1 MSNERELENEALDF
15 DVEENKLGDMEVAE
29 ESVDKQ
35 TETEEATQG
44 LDSAVDNSEETTEE
58 KTDSTRNKKDKKK
71 KEKKAKADK
80 KKAAKESENAE
91 EKPVETVEDVVLYI
105 ITDRHLPNMLQY
117 YRERGVNVSN
127 IFDNIEDA
135 RSALILNI
143 EKSRLVILDTG
154 MGQFSN
160 MGTRRQIIDLIG
172 ISDEENRISV
182 YYTDSVIKSEVEYSD
197 EVMGREISWHKYKST
212 ADVVAHILKHKNE
225 HYVLDFN
232 ADKDGSDSKPVYM
245 DRPGFKV
252 DIGNV
257 PVLGTMAFTSKD
269 VMRHLDEESAEVMQ
283 LEAYEVHM

>member
-1 MSNERELENEALDF
+1 MGNEKELENEALDF
-15 DVEENKLGDMEVAE
+15 DVEENTLGDMEVAE
-29 ESVDKQ
+29 ESLDGQ
-35 TETEEATQG
+35 TEEATQELG
-44 LDSAVDNSEETTEE
+44 STVDNSEETNEVE
-58 KTDSTRNKKDKKK
+58 TDSTSNKKDKKK
-71 KEKKAKADK
+71 KEKRAKADK
-80 KKAAKESENAE
+80 KKTAKESENAE
-91 EKPVETVEDVVLYI
+91 EKPVERVEDVVLYI

-127 IFDNIEDA
+127 IFDSIEDA

-197 EVMGREISWHKYKST
+197 EVMGREISWHKYRST
-212 ADVVAHILKHKNE
+212 ADVIAHILKHKNE

-252 DIGNV
+252 DVEKV
-257 PVLGTMAFTSKD
+257 PVIGTMAFTSKD
-269 VMRHLDEESAEVMQ
+269 VMRHLDEESAEVNQ

>member
-1 MSNERELENEALDF
+1 MVNETELENEALDF
-15 DVEENKLGDMEVAE
+15 DVEENTLGDMEVAE
-29 ESVDKQ
+29 ESLDGQ
-35 TETEEATQG
+35 TEDATQE
-44 LDSAVDNSEETTEE
+44 LDSAVDSSEKTNEVE
-58 KTDSTRNKKDKKK
+58 TDSTSNKKDKKK

-80 KKAAKESENAE
+80 KKTAKESENAE
-91 EKPVETVEDVVLYI
+91 EKPVEQVEDVVLYI
-105 ITDRHLPNMLQY
+105 VTDRHLPNMLQY

-127 IFDNIEDA
+127 IFDSIEDA

-197 EVMGREISWHKYKST
+197 EVMGREISWHKYRST
-212 ADVVAHILKHKNE
+212 ADVIAHILKHTNE

-252 DIGNV
+252 DIEKV
-257 PVLGTMAFTSKD
+257 PVIGTMAFTSKD
-269 VMRHLDEESAEVMQ
+269 IMRHLDEESAEVNQ

>member
-29 ESVDKQ
+29 ESADKQ

-232 ADKDGSDSKPVYM
+232 ADKDDSDSKPVYM

-252 DIGNV
+252 DIEKM

-283 LEAYEVHM
+283 LESYEVHM

>member
-1 MSNERELENEALDF
+1 MGNEKELENEALDF
-15 DVEENKLGDMEVAE
+15 DVEENTLGDMEVAE
-29 ESVDKQ
+29 ESLDGQ
-35 TETEEATQG
+35 TEEATQDLG
-44 LDSAVDNSEETTEE
+44 STVDNSEETNEVE
-58 KTDSTRNKKDKKK
+58 TDSTSNKKDKKK

-80 KKAAKESENAE
+80 KKTAKESENAE
-91 EKPVETVEDVVLYI
+91 EKPVEQVEDVVLYI

-127 IFDNIEDA
+127 IFDSIEDA

-197 EVMGREISWHKYKST
+197 EVMGREISWHKYRST
-212 ADVVAHILKHKNE
+212 ADVIAHILKHKNE

-252 DIGNV
+252 EVEKV
-257 PVLGTMAFTSKD
+257 PVIGTMAFTSKD
-269 VMRHLDEESAEVMQ
+269 VMRHLDEESAEVNQ

>member
-1 MSNERELENEALDF
+1 MGNEKELENEALDF
-15 DVEENKLGDMEVAE
+15 DVEENTLGDMEVAE
-29 ESVDKQ
+29 ESLDEQ
-35 TETEEATQG
+35 TEEATQDLG
-44 LDSAVDNSEETTEE
+44 STVDNSEETNEVE
-58 KTDSTRNKKDKKK
+58 TDSTSNKKDKKK
-71 KEKKAKADK
+71 KEKKAKANK
-80 KKAAKESENAE
+80 KKTAKESENAE
-91 EKPVETVEDVVLYI
+91 EKPVEQVEDVVLYI
-105 ITDRHLPNMLQY
+105 ITDRHLPNMIQY

-127 IFDNIEDA
+127 IFDSIEDA

-197 EVMGREISWHKYKST
+197 EVMGREISWHKYRST
-212 ADVVAHILKHKNE
+212 ADVIAHILKHKNE
-225 HYVLDFN
+225 HYVLNFN

-252 DIGNV
+252 DVEKV
-257 PVLGTMAFTSKD
+257 PVIGTMAFTSKD
-269 VMRHLDEESAEVMQ
+269 VMRHLDEESAEVNQ

>member
-1 MSNERELENEALDF
+1 MVNETELENEALDF
-15 DVEENKLGDMEVAE
+15 DVEENTLGDMEVAE
-29 ESVDKQ
+29 ESLDGQ
-35 TETEEATQG
+35 TEDATQE
-44 LDSAVDNSEETTEE
+44 LDSAVDISEKTNEE
-58 KTDSTRNKKDKKK
+58 ETDSTSNKKDKKK

-80 KKAAKESENAE
+80 KKTAKESENAE
-91 EKPVETVEDVVLYI
+91 EKPVEQVEDVVLYI

-127 IFDNIEDA
+127 IFDSIEDA

-197 EVMGREISWHKYKST
+197 EVMGREISWHKYRST
-212 ADVVAHILKHKNE
+212 ADVIAHILKHTNE

-252 DIGNV
+252 DIEKV
-257 PVLGTMAFTSKD
+257 PVIGTMAFTSKD
-269 VMRHLDEESAEVMQ
+269 IMRHLDEESAEVNQ
-283 LEAYEVHM
+283 LEAY

>member
-1 MSNERELENEALDF
+1 MGSETELENEALDF
-15 DVEENKLGDMEVAE
+15 DVEENTLGDMEVAE
-29 ESVDKQ
+29 ESLDGQ
-35 TETEEATQG
+35 TEEATHELG
-44 LDSAVDNSEETTEE
+44 STVDNSEETNEVE
-58 KTDSTRNKKDKKK
+58 TDSTSNKKDKKK
-71 KEKKAKADK
+71 KEKRAKADK
-80 KKAAKESENAE
+80 KKTAKESENAE
-91 EKPVETVEDVVLYI
+91 EKPVEQVEDVVLYI

-127 IFDNIEDA
+127 IFDSIEDA

-197 EVMGREISWHKYKST
+197 EVMGREISWHKYRST
-212 ADVVAHILKHKNE
+212 ADVIAHILKHKNE

-252 DIGNV
+252 DIEKV
-257 PVLGTMAFTSKD
+257 PVIGTMAFTSKD
-269 VMRHLDEESAEVMQ
+269 VMRHLDEESAEVNQ

>member
-1 MSNERELENEALDF
+1 MGNETELENEDLDF
-15 DVEENKLGDMEVAE
+15 DVEENALGDMEVAE
-29 ESVDKQ
+29 ESLDEQ
-35 TETEEATQG
+35 TEEATQELG
-44 LDSAVDNSEETTEE
+44 STVDNSEETNEVE
-58 KTDSTRNKKDKKK
+58 TDSTSNKKDKKK

-80 KKAAKESENAE
+80 KKTAKESESAE
-91 EKPVETVEDVVLYI
+91 EKPVEQVEDVVLYI

-127 IFDNIEDA
+127 IFDSIEDA

-197 EVMGREISWHKYKST
+197 EVMGREISWHKYRST
-212 ADVVAHILKHKNE
+212 ADVIAHILKHKNE

-252 DIGNV
+252 DIEKV
-257 PVLGTMAFTSKD
+257 PVIGTMAFTSKD
-269 VMRHLDEESAEVMQ
+269 VMRHLDEESAEVNQ

>member
-1 MSNERELENEALDF
+1 MGNEKELENEDLDF
-15 DVEENKLGDMEVAE
+15 DVEENTLGDMEVAE
-29 ESVDKQ
+29 ESLDGQ
-35 TETEEATQG
+35 TEEATQELG
-44 LDSAVDNSEETTEE
+44 STVDNSEETNEVE
-58 KTDSTRNKKDKKK
+58 TDSTSNKKDKKK

-80 KKAAKESENAE
+80 KKTAKESESAE
-91 EKPVETVEDVVLYI
+91 EKPVEQVEDVVLYI

-127 IFDNIEDA
+127 IFDSIEDA

-197 EVMGREISWHKYKST
+197 EVMGREISWHKYRST
-212 ADVVAHILKHKNE
+212 ADVIAHILKHKNE

-252 DIGNV
+252 DIEKV
-257 PVLGTMAFTSKD
+257 PVIGTMAFTSKD
-269 VMRHLDEESAEVMQ
+269 VMRHLDEESAEVNQ

>member
-1 MSNERELENEALDF
+1 MGNETELENKDLDF
-15 DVEENKLGDMEVAE
+15 DVEENTLGDMEVAE
-29 ESVDKQ
+29 ESLDGQ
-35 TETEEATQG
+35 PEEATQG
-44 LDSAVDNSEETTEE
+44 LGSTVDNSEETNEVE
-58 KTDSTRNKKDKKK
+58 TDSTSNKKDKKK

-80 KKAAKESENAE
+80 KKTAKESESAE
-91 EKPVETVEDVVLYI
+91 EKPVEQVEDVVLYI

-127 IFDNIEDA
+127 IFDSIEDA

-197 EVMGREISWHKYKST
+197 EVMGREISWHKYRST
-212 ADVVAHILKHKNE
+212 ADVIAHILKHKNE

-252 DIGNV
+252 DIEKV
-257 PVLGTMAFTSKD
+257 PVIGTMAFTSKD
-269 VMRHLDEESAEVMQ
+269 VMRHLDEESAEVNQ

>member
-1 MSNERELENEALDF
+1 MGNEKELENEALDF
-15 DVEENKLGDMEVAE
+15 DVEENTLGDMEVAE
-29 ESVDKQ
+29 ESLDGQ
-35 TETEEATQG
+35 TEEATQDLG
-44 LDSAVDNSEETTEE
+44 STVDNSEETNEVE
-58 KTDSTRNKKDKKK
+58 TDSTSNKKDKKK
-71 KEKKAKADK
+71 KEKRAKADK
-80 KKAAKESENAE
+80 KKTAKESENAE
-91 EKPVETVEDVVLYI
+91 EKPVEQVEDVVLYI

-127 IFDNIEDA
+127 IFDSIEDA

-252 DIGNV
+252 DVEKV
-257 PVLGTMAFTSKD
+257 PVIGTMAFTSKD
-269 VMRHLDEESAEVMQ
+269 VMRHLDEESAEVNQ

>member
-1 MSNERELENEALDF
+1 MVNETELENEALDF
-15 DVEENKLGDMEVAE
+15 DVEENTLGDMEVAE
-29 ESVDKQ
+29 ESLDGQ
-35 TETEEATQG
+35 TEDATQE
-44 LDSAVDNSEETTEE
+44 LDSAVDSSEKTNEVE
-58 KTDSTRNKKDKKK
+58 TDSTSNKKDKKK

-80 KKAAKESENAE
+80 KKTAKESENAE
-91 EKPVETVEDVVLYI
+91 EKPVEQVEDVVLYI

-127 IFDNIEDA
+127 IFDSIEDA

-197 EVMGREISWHKYKST
+197 EVMGREISWHKYRST
-212 ADVVAHILKHKNE
+212 ADVIARILKHTNE

-252 DIGNV
+252 DIEKV
-257 PVLGTMAFTSKD
+257 PVIGTMAFTSKD
-269 VMRHLDEESAEVMQ
+269 IMRHLDEESAEVNQ

>member
-1 MSNERELENEALDF
+1 MVNETELENEALDF
-15 DVEENKLGDMEVAE
+15 DVEENTLGDMEVAE
-29 ESVDKQ
+29 ESLDGQ
-35 TETEEATQG
+35 TEDATQE
-44 LDSAVDNSEETTEE
+44 LDSAVDSSEKTNEVE
-58 KTDSTRNKKDKKK
+58 TDSTSNKKDKKKKK

-80 KKAAKESENAE
+80 KKTAKESENAE
-91 EKPVETVEDVVLYI
+91 EKPVEQVEDVVLYI

-127 IFDNIEDA
+127 IFDTIEDA

-197 EVMGREISWHKYKST
+197 EVMGREISWHKYRST
-212 ADVVAHILKHKNE
+212 ADVIAHILKHTNE

-252 DIGNV
+252 DIEKV
-257 PVLGTMAFTSKD
+257 PVIGTMAFTSKD
-269 VMRHLDEESAEVMQ
+269 IMRHLDEESAEVNQ

>member
-1 MSNERELENEALDF
+1 MVNETELENETLDF
-15 DVEENKLGDMEVAE
+15 DVEENTLGDMEVAE
-29 ESVDKQ
+29 ESLDRQ
-35 TETEEATQG
+35 TEETTQELG
-44 LDSAVDNSEETTEE
+44 STVDNSEETNKVE
-58 KTDSTRNKKDKKK
+58 TDSTSNKKDKKK

-80 KKAAKESENAE
+80 KKTAKESENAE
-91 EKPVETVEDVVLYI
+91 EKPVEQVEDVVLYI

-127 IFDNIEDA
+127 IFDSIEDA

-172 ISDEENRISV
+172 ISDDENRISV

-197 EVMGREISWHKYKST
+197 EVMGREISWHKYRST
-212 ADVVAHILKHKNE
+212 ADVIAHILKHTNE

-252 DIGNV
+252 DIEKV
-257 PVLGTMAFTSKD
+257 PVIGTMAFTSKD
-269 VMRHLDEESAEVMQ
+269 VMRHLDEESAEVNQ

>member
-1 MSNERELENEALDF
+1 MGNEKELENEALDF
-15 DVEENKLGDMEVAE
+15 DVEENTLGDMEVAE
-29 ESVDKQ
+29 ESLDGQ
-35 TETEEATQG
+35 TEEATQELG
-44 LDSAVDNSEETTEE
+44 STVDNSEETNEVE
-58 KTDSTRNKKDKKK
+58 TDSTSNKKDKKK
-71 KEKKAKADK
+71 KEKRAKADK
-80 KKAAKESENAE
+80 KKTAKESENAE
-91 EKPVETVEDVVLYI
+91 EKPVEQVEDVVLYI

-127 IFDNIEDA
+127 IFDSIEDA

-197 EVMGREISWHKYKST
+197 EVMGREISWHKYRST
-212 ADVVAHILKHKNE
+212 ADIIAHILKHKNE

-252 DIGNV
+252 DVEKV
-257 PVLGTMAFTSKD
+257 PVIGTMAFTSKD
-269 VMRHLDEESAEVMQ
+269 VMRHLDEESAEVNQ

>member
-1 MSNERELENEALDF
+1 MGNEKELENEALDF
-15 DVEENKLGDMEVAE
+15 DVEENTLGDMEVAE
-29 ESVDKQ
+29 ESLDGQ
-35 TETEEATQG
+35 TEEATPS
-44 LDSAVDNSEETTEE
+44 LDSTVDNSEETNEVE
-58 KTDSTRNKKDKKK
+58 TDSTSNKKDKKK
-71 KEKKAKADK
+71 KEKRAKADK
-80 KKAAKESENAE
+80 KKTAKESENAE
-91 EKPVETVEDVVLYI
+91 EKPVEQVEDVVLYI

-127 IFDNIEDA
+127 IFDSIEDA

-197 EVMGREISWHKYKST
+197 EVMGREISWHKYRST
-212 ADVVAHILKHKNE
+212 ADVIAHILKHKNE

-252 DIGNV
+252 DVEKV
-257 PVLGTMAFTSKD
+257 PVIGTMAFTSKD
-269 VMRHLDEESAEVMQ
+269 VMRHLDEESAEVNQ

>member
-1 MSNERELENEALDF
+1 MGNEKELENEALDF
-15 DVEENKLGDMEVAE
+15 DVEENTLGDMEVAE
-29 ESVDKQ
+29 ESLDEQ
-35 TETEEATQG
+35 TEEATQDLG
-44 LDSAVDNSEETTEE
+44 STVDNSEETNEVE
-58 KTDSTRNKKDKKK
+58 TDSTSNKKDKKK

-80 KKAAKESENAE
+80 KKTAKESENAE
-91 EKPVETVEDVVLYI
+91 EKPVEQVEDVVLYI
-105 ITDRHLPNMLQY
+105 LTDRHLPNMLQY

-127 IFDNIEDA
+127 IFDSIEDA

-182 YYTDSVIKSEVEYSD
+182 HYTDSVIKSEVEYSD
-197 EVMGREISWHKYKST
+197 EVMGREISWHKYRST
-212 ADVVAHILKHKNE
+212 ADVIAHILKHTNE

-252 DIGNV
+252 DIEKV
-257 PVLGTMAFTSKD
+257 PVIGTMAFTSKD
-269 VMRHLDEESAEVMQ
+269 IMRHLDEESAEVNQ

>member
-1 MSNERELENEALDF
+1 MGSETELENEALDF
-15 DVEENKLGDMEVAE
+15 DVEENTLGDMEVAE
-29 ESVDKQ
+29 ESLDGQ
-35 TETEEATQG
+35 TEEATQELG
-44 LDSAVDNSEETTEE
+44 SAVDNSEETNEVE
-58 KTDSTRNKKDKKK
+58 TDSTSNKKDKKK

-80 KKAAKESENAE
+80 KKTAKESENAE
-91 EKPVETVEDVVLYI
+91 DKPVEQVEDVVLYI

-127 IFDNIEDA
+127 IFDSIEDA

-197 EVMGREISWHKYKST
+197 EVMGREISWHKYRST
-212 ADVVAHILKHKNE
+212 ADVIAHILKHTNE

-252 DIGNV
+252 DVEKV
-257 PVLGTMAFTSKD
+257 PVIGTMAFTSKD
-269 VMRHLDEESAEVMQ
+269 VMRHLDEESAEVNQ

>member
-1 MSNERELENEALDF
+1 MGNEKELENEALDF
-15 DVEENKLGDMEVAE
+15 DIEEDTLGDMEVAE
-29 ESVDKQ
+29 GSSDKQ
-35 TETEEATQG
+35 TEEATPS
-44 LDSAVDNSEETTEE
+44 LDSTVDNSEETTEKE
-58 KTDSTRNKKDKKK
+58 TDNTKDKKDKKK

-91 EKPVETVEDVVLYI
+91 EKPVEKVEDVVLYI

-127 IFDNIEDA
+127 IFDSIEDA

-252 DIGNV
+252 DVGKV
-257 PVLGTMAFTSKD
+257 SVLGTMAFTSKD
-269 VMRHLDEESAEVMQ
+269 IMRHLDEESAEVLQ

>member
-1 MSNERELENEALDF
+1 MVNETELENEALDF
-15 DVEENKLGDMEVAE
+15 DVEENTLGDMKVAE
-29 ESVDKQ
+29 ESLDGQ
-35 TETEEATQG
+35 TEDATQE
-44 LDSAVDNSEETTEE
+44 LDSAVDSSEKTNEVE
-58 KTDSTRNKKDKKK
+58 TDSTSNKKDKKK

-80 KKAAKESENAE
+80 KKTAKESENAE
-91 EKPVETVEDVVLYI
+91 EKPVEQVEDVVLYI

-127 IFDNIEDA
+127 IFDSIEDA

-172 ISDEENRISV
+172 ISDGENRISV

-197 EVMGREISWHKYKST
+197 EVMGREISWHKYRST
-212 ADVVAHILKHKNE
+212 ADVIAHILKHKNE

-252 DIGNV
+252 DVEKV
-257 PVLGTMAFTSKD
+257 PVIGTMAFTSKD
-269 VMRHLDEESAEVMQ
+269 VMRHLDEESAEVNQ

>member
-197 EVMGREISWHKYKST
+197 EVMGREISWH
-212 ADVVAHILKHKNE
+212 
-225 HYVLDFN
+225 
-232 ADKDGSDSKPVYM
+232 
-245 DRPGFKV
+245 
-252 DIGNV
+252 
-257 PVLGTMAFTSKD
+257 
-269 VMRHLDEESAEVMQ
+269 
-283 LEAYEVHM
+283 

>member
-1 MSNERELENEALDF
+1 MVNETELENEALDF
-15 DVEENKLGDMEVAE
+15 DVEENTLGDMEVAE
-29 ESVDKQ
+29 DSLDEQ
-35 TETEEATQG
+35 AEEATQDLG
-44 LDSAVDNSEETTEE
+44 STVDNSEETNEVE
-58 KTDSTRNKKDKKK
+58 TDSTSNKKDKKK

-80 KKAAKESENAE
+80 KKTAKESENAE
-91 EKPVETVEDVVLYI
+91 EKPVEQVEDVVLYI
-105 ITDRHLPNMLQY
+105 ITDRHLPNMIQY

-127 IFDNIEDA
+127 IFDSIEDA

-197 EVMGREISWHKYKST
+197 EVMGREISWHKYRST
-212 ADVVAHILKHKNE
+212 ADVIAHILKHTNE

-252 DIGNV
+252 DIEKA
-257 PVLGTMAFTSKD
+257 PVIGTMAFTSKD
-269 VMRHLDEESAEVMQ
+269 VMRHLDEESAEVNQ

>member
-1 MSNERELENEALDF
+1 MGNETELENEDLDF
-15 DVEENKLGDMEVAE
+15 DVEENALGDMEVAE
-29 ESVDKQ
+29 ESLDGQ
-35 TETEEATQG
+35 PEEATQG
-44 LDSAVDNSEETTEE
+44 LGSTVDNSEETNEVE
-58 KTDSTRNKKDKKK
+58 TDSTSNKKDKKK

-80 KKAAKESENAE
+80 KKTAKESESAE
-91 EKPVETVEDVVLYI
+91 EKPVEQVEDVVLYI

-127 IFDNIEDA
+127 IFDSIEDA

-197 EVMGREISWHKYKST
+197 EVMGREISWHKYRST
-212 ADVVAHILKHKNE
+212 ADVIAHILKHKNE

-252 DIGNV
+252 DIEKV
-257 PVLGTMAFTSKD
+257 PVIGTMAFTSKD
-269 VMRHLDEESAEVMQ
+269 VMRHLDEESAEVNQ

>member
-1 MSNERELENEALDF
+1 MVNETELENEALDF
-15 DVEENKLGDMEVAE
+15 DVEENTLGDMEVAE
-29 ESVDKQ
+29 ESLDGQ
-35 TETEEATQG
+35 TEEATQDLG
-44 LDSAVDNSEETTEE
+44 STVDNSEETNEVE
-58 KTDSTRNKKDKKK
+58 TDSTSNKKDKEK

-80 KKAAKESENAE
+80 KKTAKESENAE
-91 EKPVETVEDVVLYI
+91 EKPVEQVEDVVLYI

-127 IFDNIEDA
+127 IFDSIEDA

-197 EVMGREISWHKYKST
+197 EVMGREISWHKYRST
-212 ADVVAHILKHKNE
+212 ADVIAHILKHTNE

-252 DIGNV
+252 DIEKV
-257 PVLGTMAFTSKD
+257 PVIGTMAFTSKD
-269 VMRHLDEESAEVMQ
+269 IMRHLDEESAEVNQ

>member
-29 ESVDKQ
+29 GSS
-35 TETEEATQG
+35 EEATQG

-71 KEKKAKADK
+71 KEKKAKTDK

-252 DIGNV
+252 DIGKV

>member
-1 MSNERELENEALDF
+1 MGNETELENEALDF
-15 DVEENKLGDMEVAE
+15 DVEENTLGDMEVAE
-29 ESVDKQ
+29 ESLDGQ
-35 TETEEATQG
+35 TEEATQELG
-44 LDSAVDNSEETTEE
+44 STVDNSEETNEVETG
-58 KTDSTRNKKDKKK
+58 STSNKKDKKK

-80 KKAAKESENAE
+80 KKTAKESENAE
-91 EKPVETVEDVVLYI
+91 EKPVEQVEDVVLYI

-127 IFDNIEDA
+127 IFDSIEDA

-197 EVMGREISWHKYKST
+197 EVTGRKISWHKYRST

-252 DIGNV
+252 DIEKV
-257 PVLGTMAFTSKD
+257 PVIGTMAFTSKD
-269 VMRHLDEESAEVMQ
+269 VMRHLDEESAEVNQ

>member
-29 ESVDKQ
+29 GSS
-35 TETEEATQG
+35 EEATQG

-252 DIGNV
+252 DIGKV

>member
-1 MSNERELENEALDF
+1 MGNETELENEDLDF
-15 DVEENKLGDMEVAE
+15 DVEENALGDMEVAE
-29 ESVDKQ
+29 ESLDEQ
-35 TETEEATQG
+35 TEEATQELG
-44 LDSAVDNSEETTEE
+44 STVDNSEETNEVE
-58 KTDSTRNKKDKKK
+58 TDSTSNKKDKKK

-80 KKAAKESENAE
+80 KKTAKESKSAE
-91 EKPVETVEDVVLYI
+91 EKPVEQVEDVVLYI

-127 IFDNIEDA
+127 IFDSIEDA

-197 EVMGREISWHKYKST
+197 EVMGREISWHKYRST
-212 ADVVAHILKHKNE
+212 ADVIAHILKHKNE

-252 DIGNV
+252 DIEKV
-257 PVLGTMAFTSKD
+257 PVIGTMAFTSKD
-269 VMRHLDEESAEVMQ
+269 VMRHLDEESAEVNQ

>member
-1 MSNERELENEALDF
+1 MVNETELENEALDF
-15 DVEENKLGDMEVAE
+15 DVEENTLGDMEVAE
-29 ESVDKQ
+29 ESLDGQ
-35 TETEEATQG
+35 TEDATQE
-44 LDSAVDNSEETTEE
+44 LDSAVDSSEKTNEVE
-58 KTDSTRNKKDKKK
+58 TDSTSNKKDKKK

-80 KKAAKESENAE
+80 KKTAKESENAE
-91 EKPVETVEDVVLYI
+91 EKPVEQVEDVVLYI

-182 YYTDSVIKSEVEYSD
+182 YYTESVIKSEVEYSD
-197 EVMGREISWHKYKST
+197 EVMGREISWHKYRST
-212 ADVVAHILKHKNE
+212 ADVIAHILKHKNE

-252 DIGNV
+252 DIGKV

-269 VMRHLDEESAEVMQ
+269 VMRHLDEESAEVNQ

>member
-1 MSNERELENEALDF
+1 MGNETELENEALDF
-15 DVEENKLGDMEVAE
+15 DVEENTLGDMEVAE
-29 ESVDKQ
+29 ESLDGQ
-35 TETEEATQG
+35 TEEATQELG
-44 LDSAVDNSEETTEE
+44 STVDNSEETNEVE
-58 KTDSTRNKKDKKK
+58 TDSTSNKKDKKK
-71 KEKKAKADK
+71 KEKRAKADK
-80 KKAAKESENAE
+80 KKTAKESENAE
-91 EKPVETVEDVVLYI
+91 EKPVEQVEDVVLYI

-127 IFDNIEDA
+127 IFDSIEDA

-197 EVMGREISWHKYKST
+197 EVMGREISWHKYRST
-212 ADVVAHILKHKNE
+212 ADVIAHILKHKNE

-252 DIGNV
+252 DIEKV
-257 PVLGTMAFTSKD
+257 PVIGTMAFTSKD
-269 VMRHLDEESAEVMQ
+269 VMRHLDEESAEVNQ

>member
-1 MSNERELENEALDF
+1 MGNETELENKDLDF
-15 DVEENKLGDMEVAE
+15 DVEENTLGDMEVAE
-29 ESVDKQ
+29 ESLDGQ
-35 TETEEATQG
+35 TEEATQELG
-44 LDSAVDNSEETTEE
+44 STVDNSEETNEVE
-58 KTDSTRNKKDKKK
+58 TDSTSNKKDKKK
-71 KEKKAKADK
+71 KEKRAKADK
-80 KKAAKESENAE
+80 KKTAKESENAE
-91 EKPVETVEDVVLYI
+91 EKPVEQVEDVVLYI

-127 IFDNIEDA
+127 IFDSIEDA

-197 EVMGREISWHKYKST
+197 EVMGREISWHKYRST
-212 ADVVAHILKHKNE
+212 ADVIAHILKHKNE

-252 DIGNV
+252 DIEKV
-257 PVLGTMAFTSKD
+257 PVIGTMAFTSKD
-269 VMRHLDEESAEVMQ
+269 VMRHLDEESAEVNQ

>member
-1 MSNERELENEALDF
+1 MVNETELENEALDF
-15 DVEENKLGDMEVAE
+15 DVEENTLGDMEVAE
-29 ESVDKQ
+29 ESLDGQ
-35 TETEEATQG
+35 TEDATQE
-44 LDSAVDNSEETTEE
+44 LDSAVDSSEKTNEVE
-58 KTDSTRNKKDKKK
+58 TDSTSNKKDKKK

-80 KKAAKESENAE
+80 KKTAKESENAE
-91 EKPVETVEDVVLYI
+91 EKPVEQVEDVVLYI

-127 IFDNIEDA
+127 IFDSIEDA

-197 EVMGREISWHKYKST
+197 EVMGREISWHKYRST
-212 ADVVAHILKHKNE
+212 ADVIAHILKHTNE

-252 DIGNV
+252 DIEKV
-257 PVLGTMAFTSKD
+257 PVIGTMAFTSKD
-269 VMRHLDEESAEVMQ
+269 IMRHLDEESAEVNQ

>member
-1 MSNERELENEALDF
+1 MGNEKELENEALDF
-15 DVEENKLGDMEVAE
+15 DVEENTLGDMEVAE
-29 ESVDKQ
+29 ESLDGQ
-35 TETEEATQG
+35 TEEATQELG
-44 LDSAVDNSEETTEE
+44 STVDNSEETNEVE
-58 KTDSTRNKKDKKK
+58 TDSTSNKKDKKK
-71 KEKKAKADK
+71 KEKRAKADK
-80 KKAAKESENAE
+80 KKTAKESENAE
-91 EKPVETVEDVVLYI
+91 EKPVEQVEDVVLYI

-127 IFDNIEDA
+127 IFDSIEDA

-197 EVMGREISWHKYKST
+197 EVMGREISWHKYRST
-212 ADVVAHILKHKNE
+212 ADVIAHILKHKNE

-252 DIGNV
+252 DVEKV
-257 PVLGTMAFTSKD
+257 PVIGTMAFTSKD
-269 VMRHLDEESAEVMQ
+269 VMRHLDEESAEVNQ
-283 LEAYEVHM
+283 LEAYAVHM

>member
-1 MSNERELENEALDF
+1 MVNETELENEALDF
-15 DVEENKLGDMEVAE
+15 DVEENTLGDMKVAE
-29 ESVDKQ
+29 ESLDRQ
-35 TETEEATQG
+35 TEEATQELG
-44 LDSAVDNSEETTEE
+44 STVDNSEETNKVE
-58 KTDSTRNKKDKKK
+58 TDSTSNKKDKKK

-80 KKAAKESENAE
+80 KKTAKESENAE
-91 EKPVETVEDVVLYI
+91 EKPVEQVEDVVLYI

-127 IFDNIEDA
+127 IFDSIEDA

-197 EVMGREISWHKYKST
+197 EVMGREISWHKYRST
-212 ADVVAHILKHKNE
+212 ADVIAHILKHTNE

-252 DIGNV
+252 DVEKV
-257 PVLGTMAFTSKD
+257 PVIGTMAFTSKD
-269 VMRHLDEESAEVMQ
+269 VMRHLDEESAEVNQ